1 MLTYQYRKLQTK
13 ISGILLQCGFTLA
26 IPLLLFF
33 LIAPAA
39 QVSAHSHTKP
49 VISNLSMQVEMGFQ
63 STYRDN
69 YWVPVIIHIN
79 NNGAAFQG
87 KLSIKV
93 FTGSPRTRIIG
104 NISPWSFE
112 QPVTIAARAQ
122 EQVTINAPFYLSN
135 FMPLGFI
142 ATLFDQ
148 QGKTVA
154 TQTTGTGFAIRPG
167 DLFIGI
173 LSDADT
179 NFNALNSVDLPH
191 QSDSL
196 TISMLN
202 ASTFPDNSVL
212 LKNFDIIILDDFHS
226 STLSTTQLMTLQT
239 WVNQGGI
246 LIEAGGVNW
255 QQTIVP
261 LPASLLP
268 VQVNTLQTL
277 PAGTKLLPVDSS
289 LIATNITITA
299 PDALAPPSISAST
312 GALSNPES
320 QILLATGTTPLIVQ
334 SQQGQ
339 GVVCYVAFDLG
350 QNPLA
355 NWTGIKALW
364 ATLLLHTLG
373 DKILVATDSS
383 IDYEN
388 DPGQLLTQGGI
399 VRMLIPDKLLEPG
412 LVLLL
417 LLFYILML
425 GPIRVLI
432 VRGLKQPRQWAWHI
446 VLITILVFSLLSY
459 GVATSQKG
467 AWLTDNTIS
476 LIQLNEGG
484 STAHILTYHGLLTP
498 DQGTIVLQMANKSV
512 ALPLSSPLE
521 AKTPLPGPKNDIP
534 ASVTTENNQT
544 AVTLPGGQRWDYHP
558 LLSERDAHLSGAIT
572 PHLTIHSNRIS
583 GTITNMLATALSD
596 VYMLFPNY
604 FVRVGHIEAGAT
616 QQIDLPLH
624 YTPLNRQT
632 LADAMAKDG
641 GLTTP
646 YFPYTDSGQTQNDFQ
661 RHMALLSA
669 LNGAG
674 MSIIPCSGACNQN
687 ALVQQNTITLASAPV
702 NDNNANTSYDS
713 LLLPGTSA
721 TLIGWTDQQID
732 GTDTMTIN
740 GAHPGGKHEGFVQM
754 PISPAIDSL
763 ADIPAGFVTGHTID
777 LQGSQAQFLL
787 PGIYSLSSASMLFE
801 FTLAGAI
808 KVEHANVDIKIPV
821 QWEQLSGQL
830 LTGKSI
836 QTHLYNWHTGLWDTV
851 PELQGIV
858 TVADPTSYTGI
869 GQQILLEIT
878 NPDNTPGPLI
888 FGKPSLI
895 FLNVST

>member
-1 MLTYQYRKLQTK
+1 MLTYHYRKLRAR
-13 ISGILLQCGFTLA
+13 ISGISLQYGFTLA
-26 IPLLLFF
+26 IPLIVFF
-33 LIAPAA
+33 LLTSSS
-39 QVSAHSHTKP
+39 QVSAHSQAST
-49 VISNLSMQVEMGFQ
+49 VSSNLSLQVEMGFQ

-69 YWVPVIIHIN
+69 YWVPVTIHMSN
-79 NNGAAFQG
+79 DGAAFTG
-87 KLSIKV
+87 RLTVKA

-104 NISPWSFE
+104 TISPWSFE
-112 QPVTIAARAQ
+112 QPVTIAAQAQ
-122 EQVTINAPFYLSN
+122 KQVTIDAPFYLSN
-135 FMPLGFI
+135 FMPLGFV
-142 ATLFDQ
+142 ATLLDQ
-148 QGKTVA
+148 QGKTIA
-154 TQTTGTGFAIRPG
+154 TQTTGVGLAIPPG
-167 DLFIGI
+167 DLFIGV

-179 NFNALNSVDLPH
+179 NFDALNSVNLPH

-196 TISMLN
+196 TRSVLN

-226 STLSTTQLMTLQT
+226 STLNTAQLMTLQT

-246 LIEAGGVNW
+246 LVEAGGANW
-255 QQTIVP
+255 QQTTSA
-261 LPASLLP
+261 LPTNLLP

-277 PAGTKLLPVDSS
+277 PAGTNLLPVDSS
-289 LIATNITITA
+289 LVAVNTATK
-299 PDALAPPSISAST
+299 PSLAPTSISAST
-312 GALSNPES
+312 GTLNAPTS
-320 QILLATGTTPLIVQ
+320 QILLTTGTTPLIVQ

-350 QNPLA
+350 RGPLA

-364 ATLLLHTLG
+364 TTLLLHALG

-399 VRMLIPDKLLEPG
+399 VSMLVPQKVLEPG
-412 LVLLL
+412 LVLVLL
-417 LLFYILML
+417 LLYVLML

-432 VRGLKQPRQWAWHI
+432 VRGLKQPKQWAWHI

-459 GVATSQKG
+459 GVATYQRG

-484 STAHILTYHGLLTP
+484 SIAHILTYHGLLTP
-498 DQGTIVLQMANKSV
+498 DQGTIVFQAANKSV

-521 AKTPLPGPKNDIP
+521 AKTSLPGPKNDIP
-534 ASVTTENNQT
+534 ASVVMENNQT
-544 AVTLPGGQRWDYHP
+544 TLALPGGQRWDYHP
-558 LLSERDAHLSGAIT
+558 LLSERDTRLPGAIT

-583 GTITNMLATALSD
+583 GTITNTLGTALSD
-596 VYMLFPNY
+596 IYVLFPNY
-604 FVRVGHIEAGAT
+604 FVRVGHIEAGET
-616 QQIDLPLH
+616 QQIDQPLH
-624 YTPLNRQT
+624 YAPLNRQV
-632 LADAMAKDG
+632 LADALAEDG
-641 GLTTP
+641 GLRAP
-646 YFPYTDSGQTQNDFQ
+646 YFPYTTNNQTQSDFQ

-674 MSIIPCSGACNQN
+674 MSVIPCSGACNQN
-687 ALVQQNTITLASAPV
+687 ALVQQNTITLASAPI

-713 LLLPGTSA
+713 LLLPGAAA
-721 TLIGWTDQQID
+721 TLIGWTDQAID
-732 GTDTMTIN
+732 GTDTLTIN
-740 GAHPGGKHEGFVQM
+740 GVHPGGKHEDFVQM
-754 PISPAIDSL
+754 PVVPTIDSL
-763 ADIPAGFVTGHTID
+763 ADLPASFITGHTID
-777 LQGSQAQFLL
+777 IQGSEAQFLL
-787 PGIYSLSSASMLFE
+787 PGIYSLSSASILFE
-801 FTLAGAI
+801 FSVAGAA
-808 KVEHANVDIKIPV
+808 KAEHTHVDIKIPV

-830 LTGKSI
+830 LPGSSI
-836 QTHLYNWHTGLWDTV
+836 QTHLYNWHTGSWQSV

-858 TVADPTSYTGI
+858 TIADPTAYTGI

-895 FLNVST
+895 FMNVSA